1 MGEFLST
8 LAVTPVDGTDG
19 GRSKWQLL
27 QPLAYASK
35 YLKDPIVVPEG
46 FITDFASV
54 PRVPL
59 LYLMMNDVGQPAAVI
74 HDFLYGEG
82 KIERKIADKVL
93 DEALASVGVSW
104 WKRQAMYTAVRLAGG
119 FSFKGK

>member
-8 LAVTPVDGTDG
+8 LEVTPVADTDG
-19 GRSKWQLL
+19 GRSMWKLL
-27 QPLAYASK
+27 HPLAYASK
-35 YLKDPIVVPEG
+35 YLEEPVVVPEG
-46 FITDFASV
+46 FVTDFASV

-93 DEALASVGVSW
+93 DEALAAVGVSW
-104 WKRQAMYTAVRLAGG
+104 WKRQAMYMAVRLAGG
-119 FSFKGK
+119 FSYKGK